1 MTHLNDII
9 VLRNIN
15 KKKFRYLSASL
26 DLIVYAYVLKGV
38 FPSEGLTIANIIPS
52 ALFIYGA
59 FLLLLQILNNST
71 LTFKFNRTVSFFIS
85 LVVAYGLLTFL
96 RGLSFNFSELF
107 TLFGN
112 PYVGGLIWLLP
123 FCVYIGKQPGVIQ
136 SLLPSFKKH
145 AIIGLV
151 ITGIGVVEVFILRKS
166 YISQN
171 ALLTKEL
178 AFTGLKL
185 LYGAPIVLL
194 TRLAPSFNSILFYRA
209 CLLFTLL
216 GALATEQR
224 FYVALSSFYIVLD
237 LIIGDSSSRK
247 SVINKLTYFFS
258 TVGAVIIYLLIH
270 YFIGSLQGGDTVDT
284 RSFLFAEIILDFE
297 LPDFI
302 FGRGALGTYFSQY
315 FEIQQIYGNGG
326 DSPIRKTAEV
336 GYLFILLKS
345 GLIGIMSYI
354 TVYLF
359 TIITALRSSKS
370 RFAIGM
376 ALLLGLNLVE
386 MSVSGRISI
395 YPGNIVLWIFIGAL
409 LSRSQSNEYCNPE
422 RYV

>member
-1 MTHLNDII
+1 MTYLNDITE
-9 VLRNIN
+9 LRNIN

-26 DLIVYAYVLKGV
+26 DLIVYAYVLNGV
-38 FPSEGLTIANIIPS
+38 FPSDGLTIENIVPS

-71 LTFKFNRTVSFFIS
+71 LTFKLNRTVSFFIS

-123 FCVYIGKQPGVIQ
+123 FCIYIGKQPGVIQ

-178 AFTGLKL
+178 AFTGIKL

-194 TRLAPSFNSILFYRA
+194 TGLATSFNSKLFYRA

-258 TVGAVIIYLLIH
+258 TVGAVIIYLLIR

-354 TVYLF
+354 TVYLL